1 MKFENS
7 TVKVFGAFALVIL
20 VVLGF
25 IILDN
30 WHGKEPAK
38 ADGGSEPK
46 TEVAV
51 QPETNGGEATLPD
64 VKAEESVA
72 R

>member
-25 IILDN
+25 IRSGITQSKRQN
-30 WHGKEPAK
+30 YKIE
-38 ADGGSEPK
+38 
-46 TEVAV
+46 
-51 QPETNGGEATLPD
+51 
-64 VKAEESVA
+64 
-72 R
+72 